1 MAKTHYQVL
10 GVKPGASASEIKAAH
25 RRLVMR
31 HHPDRAT
38 SEASLEIFLE
48 VQAAYEAIGDTDRR
62 TEYDKSLNRA
72 HLYKNEDER
81 RATERAQNRKAGNP
95 PPAAPKS
102 SSVSTEV
109 PIAAEIMRLSRIFS
123 QGRQAEAIDLARQI
137 IERDPRQPLPYA
149 VLADIARGR
158 GDLNQA
164 SKWYAYAVQF
174 DPKNEAYQKRY
185 EELLMGSQVVSTKVG
200 ERMYA
205 PATSTSA
212 LAAAIVLSIALAL
225 LTMFV
230 KGPESLPVNGIL
242 AFCAGTFLG
251 GALAIGWWIDRLSV
265 TLRSYGFV
273 VLVSV
278 INLGLG
284 LVFYLLYGLVTKSFN
299 RSFTGWLGAMIP
311 GWILFALLGLAG
323 GALPQAMVLT
333 VVPTAL
339 AIGGLCG
346 WAIGD
351 ALR

>member
-10 GVKPGASASEIKAAH
+10 GVKPGATASEIKAAH

-38 SEASLEIFLE
+38 SEASLDIFLE
-48 VQAAYEAIGDTDRR
+48 VQAAYEVIGDPDRR
-62 TEYDKSLNRA
+62 TEYDNTLNRSLR
-72 HLYKNEDER
+72 HREEDER
-81 RATERAQNRKAGNP
+81 RATERAQTRKAATP
-95 PPAAPKS
+95 PTETSKS
-102 SSVSTEV
+102 RSVGADV
-109 PIAAEIMRLSRIFS
+109 PVAAEIMRLSRIFS

-185 EELLMGSQVVSTKVG
+185 EELLLGSQVVSTKVG

-212 LAAAIVLSIALAL
+212 LAAAIVLSIGLAT

-242 AFCAGTFLG
+242 AFCSGTFLG
-251 GALAIGWWIDRLSV
+251 GALAIGCWIDRLSV
-265 TLRSYGFV
+265 TLRSYGLV
-273 VLVSV
+273 VMVAGL
-278 INLGLG
+278 NLGLG

-299 RSFTGWLGAMIP
+299 RSFSGWLGAMIP

-323 GALPQAMVLT
+323 GSLPQALVLT
-333 VVPTAL
+333 VIPCAL

>member
-10 GVKPGASASEIKAAH
+10 GVKPGATASEIKAAH

-38 SEASLEIFLE
+38 SEASLDIFLE
-48 VQAAYEAIGDTDRR
+48 VQAAYEVIGDPDRR
-62 TEYDKSLNRA
+62 TEYDNTLNRSLR
-72 HLYKNEDER
+72 HREEDER
-81 RATERAQNRKAGNP
+81 RATERAQTRKAATP
-95 PPAAPKS
+95 PTETSKS
-102 SSVSTEV
+102 RSVGADV
-109 PIAAEIMRLSRIFS
+109 PVAAEIMRLSRIFS

-185 EELLMGSQVVSTKVG
+185 EELLLGSQVVSTKVG

-212 LAAAIVLSIALAL
+212 LAAAIVLSIGLAT

-242 AFCAGTFLG
+242 AFCSGTFLG
-251 GALAIGWWIDRLSV
+251 GALAIGCWIDRLSV

-273 VLVSV
+273 VMVAGL
-278 INLGLG
+278 NLGLG

-299 RSFTGWLGAMIP
+299 RSFSGWLGAMIP

-323 GALPQAMVLT
+323 GSLPQALVLT
-333 VVPTAL
+333 VIPCAL